1 MRGRVETQEVYVC
14 AIGFDLYRRR
24 GRPDGGVRCWPT
36 GRKPDVLTGT
46 VTDASGQALPGVMV
60 TLTGDRG
67 TTEQVTDENGT
78 YRFALVPP
86 GDYKVTASLEG
97 FRPTEGNGRDDGG
110 RKGRARRSR
119 CRLET
124 AEEITVTSEAPMV
137 DKFNVTAGGSVEAE
151 TVLEAAPVNR
161 GIYGPINFLPGVTND
176 NESLD
181 LSSSRPTVNG
191 ASWIESAVFVDGV
204 DTTFARY
211 GATRTL
217 LPTTSTTEITME
229 AGGQTAD
236 FGRVVGSHVNV
247 ITKSGT
253 NNWHGEGNVVYED
266 LNIDRNYDPQPI
278 LETKPITLARPSRLR
293 RLDRRGARER
303 RRDHLRDRLRRPHLP
318 RQGVVLRRRREVDDV
333 LHRQHRKRRHH
344 RQLDRRPTLTSP
356 SSTSSP
362 PRSTAWR

>member
-1 MRGRVETQEVYVC
+1 
-14 AIGFDLYRRR
+14 
-24 GRPDGGVRCWPT
+24 
-36 GRKPDVLTGT
+36 
-46 VTDASGQALPGVMV
+46 MV
-60 TLTGDRG
+60 TLKGDRG
-67 TTEQVTDENGT
+67 TTEQVTDENGG

-86 GDYKVTASLEG
+86 GNYTVTASLEG
-97 FRPTEGNGRDDGG
+97 FRPSERTASMTAGG
-110 RKGRARRSR
+110 KVDLALKMS
-119 CRLET
+119 LET

-137 DKFNVTAGGSVEAE
+137 DKFNVSAGGTVAAE

-211 GATRTL
+211 GSTRTL
-217 LPTTSTTEITME
+217 LPTTATTEITME

-236 FGRVVGSHVNV
+236 FGRVVGSHINV

-266 LNIDRNYDPQPI
+266 LTIDRNYGPQPI
-278 LETKPITLARPSRLR
+278 LETEAALV
-293 RLDRRGARER
+293 GA
-303 RRDHLRDRLRRPHLP
+303 
-318 RQGVVLRRRREVDDV
+318 
-333 LHRQHRKRRHH
+333 
-344 RQLDRRPTLTSP
+344 
-356 SSTSSP
+356 
-362 PRSTAWR
+362 